1 MIRDNNIKINEPFNQ
16 PRQLLP
22 QTYLHNGYID
32 IIKTSTLI
40 EHESISGNKILPFI
54 MSENEDDDIDT
65 INDWNKSLTKNN
77 F

>member
-1 MIRDNNIKINEPFNQ
+1 MD
-16 PRQLLP
+16 L
-22 QTYLHNGYID
+22 
-32 IIKTSTLI
+32 
-40 EHESISGNKILPFI
+40 ESISGNKILPFI